1 MPWIFGMKS
10 SKGSMRNTITIFM
23 FTMFSLMVRG
33 QELKCTITVN
43 SDQVGLTNQQ
53 IFKTLERSLNDF
65 VNKTK
70 WTNRTYKE
78 NERVSAQMFITITDY
93 DSNRFKG
100 TLQIQ
105 SSRPVFNTSY
115 ETPIFNY
122 KDNNFDFE
130 YIEFQPLVFNENI
143 FESNL
148 VSVVSYYVYI
158 MLGLD
163 ADTFSLE
170 GGNDAYRVAQKI
182 VTQAQGSNAKGWS
195 QSLDGN
201 RSRFELVDNLMS
213 NTYRE
218 YRVAMYNYHRK
229 GMDILGDNNSTGKQV
244 IAGTM
249 KLLETMI
256 KRRPNAFLIQTFFD
270 AKSDEIQNIFSDG
283 PKMDV
288 VGLKETLNRIAP
300 LYSRTWDEIK
310 Y

>member
-1 MPWIFGMKS
+1 
-10 SKGSMRNTITIFM
+10 MRNFILIFICSFFVVSVSAQEMNCVVTI
-23 FTMFSLMVRG
+23 
-33 QELKCTITVN
+33 N
-43 SDQVGLTNQQ
+43 ADQVSQTNQQ

-65 VNKTK
+65 INKNK

-78 NERVSAQMFITITDY
+78 NERISSQMFITITNY
-93 DSNRFKG
+93 ESNRFEG
-100 TLQIQ
+100 NIQIQ

-122 KDNNFDFE
+122 KDNQLNFE
-130 YIEFQPLVFNENI
+130 YIEFQPLVFNENV

-148 VSVVSYYVYI
+148 VSVVSFYVYT

-170 GGNDAYRVAQKI
+170 GGTEYFRKAQQI
-182 VTQAQGSNAKGWS
+182 TTQAQGSNYTGWDQNS
-195 QSLDGN
+195 D
-201 RSRFELVDNLMS
+201 RSRFELVDNLLS

-218 YRVAMYNYHRK
+218 YRIAMYNYHRK
-229 GMDILGDNNSTGKQV
+229 GLDILGDNNSTGKQV

-249 KLLETMI
+249 KLFETMI

-283 PKMDV
+283 PKVDIV
-288 VGLKETLNRIAP
+288 QLKETLNSIAP
-300 LYSRTWDEIK
+300 LYSSTWNDIK

>member
-1 MPWIFGMKS
+1 
-10 SKGSMRNTITIFM
+10 MRKTLIPFFFLLTCQLFQA
-23 FTMFSLMVRG
+23 
-33 QELKCTITVN
+33 QELNCTITVN
-43 SDQVGLTNQQ
+43 SDQVSQTNQQ

-65 VNKTK
+65 VNKNK
-70 WTNRTYKE
+70 WTNRAFKE
-78 NERVSAQMFITITDY
+78 NEKINAQMFITITNF

-105 SSRPVFNTSY
+105 SSRPVYNTSY

-122 KDNNFDFE
+122 KDNDFDFE
-130 YIEFQPLVFNENI
+130 YIEFQPLVFNENVY
-143 FESNL
+143 ESNL
-148 VSVVSYYVYI
+148 VSVISYYVYI
-158 MLGLD
+158 ILGLD

-170 GGNDAYRVAQKI
+170 GGNDYYRVAQKI
-182 VTQAQGSNAKGWS
+182 VTQAQGSNAAGWS
-195 QSLDGN
+195 QSTD

-229 GMDILGDNNSTGKQV
+229 GMDVLGDNNSTGKQV

-249 KLLETMI
+249 KLFETMI

-288 VGLKETLNRIAP
+288 VQLKETLNRIAP
-300 LYSRTWDEIK
+300 LYSGTWNEIK